1 MNCQLWSPDYHLI
14 PRLPFIILGNA
25 RALTNFINIY
35 IALRKTIDEATEKRG
50 KRRKLVGCSG
60 FCILPVE
67 AGPRLQFLSPASQIW
82 FLAHLGISPGGNFFI
97 CSLLFIKLI
106 YFATFDYFLVW
117 KGSSPWDS
125 YYSNWYE
132 SVVN

>member
-1 MNCQLWSPDYHLI
+1 MLAAGCCNISFLFLYSSLTVIIISIKKYDEEMKRKKKKNDDDEEESILLWD
-14 PRLPFIILGNA
+14 
-25 RALTNFINIY
+25 
-35 IALRKTIDEATEKRG
+35 
-50 KRRKLVGCSG
+50 KLVGCSG